1 MDLYEHQKQVFRIF
15 DQMTSGTLCIKAPR
29 QTGKTLLLEN
39 LLLRQSVNYKNTT
52 SILIEPS
59 WSQAKRV
66 MTQIIKACK
75 GTPLVDTSSFQDMI
89 INFYNGSE
97 VIFLSGSQDV
107 DNIRG
112 NTVSKNGMLIFDEAA
127 FLKDDVVYKCLPF
140 CNSNNARKIAVSTP
154 LFKEGYFWETYKN
167 SLEKL
172 KNYNLVDFNNYDL
185 SMLLSEEQ
193 KEEYKI
199 TMPYLIYLTE
209 IAGEFIDAY
218 STLFGDINSI
228 IDDSHRGDK
237 TDVIGIDFGAGVGK
251 DYTAIVG
258 WNNFKNMTLCE
269 GWNDIPPTEQID
281 KITNIISATRPRTVV
296 VEINSIGEIY
306 RDMLRKSLAQ
316 RNISVSLKTFETTN
330 DSKRKIIDNF
340 VVLVQHKD
348 ITILD
353 NPILKLH
360 MSAYEVEPTKTGK
373 VTYNGA
379 NGNHDDF
386 CMAAAFGLNELSH
399 NNSNYIFGTAR

>member
-112 NTVSKNGMLIFDEAA
+112 NTVSKNGVLIFDEAA

-228 IDDSHRGDK
+228 IDNSYKGQK
-237 TDVIGIDFGAGVGK
+237 TNILGIDWSSGTGS
-251 DYTAIVG
+251 DYTAISG
-258 WNNFKNMTLCE
+258 YNNLKNMTYFE
-269 GWNDIPPTEQID
+269 AFNDISPTEQIE
-281 KITNIISATRPRTVV
+281 KITNIIGTLSPDSVI
-296 VEINSIGEIY
+296 VEANSIGEIY
-306 RDMLRKSLAQ
+306 YDMLKKSLI
-316 RNISVSLKTFETTN
+316 NKHIVTSLKKFETTN
-330 DSKRKIIDNF
+330 ESKRRIIENF
-340 VVLVQHKD
+340 ISLVQQKQT
-348 ITILD
+348 TILD
-353 NPILKLH
+353 NPILKLQ
-360 MSAYEVEPTKTGK
+360 MSAYEIEATKTGK
-373 VTYNGA
+373 ITYNGA
-379 NGNHDDF
+379 NNTHDDGVISS
-386 CMAAAFGLNELSH
+386 AIALDGLGKTNT
-399 NNSNYIFGTAR
+399 YIFGNAR